1 MLLGQPSNSGGTHFD
16 YGTLTLYGP
25 ASTLVRLYART
36 SLRHAGRHD
45 KEGPTT
51 PHMQPL
57 PGITHIRFSPIRVR
71 SPLLTESLLFSL
83 PVGTEMFHFPTFP
96 PPGLCVQPGVT
107 RHVVRGSPIRKSW
120 SQRPVIDST
129 RLIADSHVLHRLLL
143 PRHPPCALRNFH
155 THESPQMSNYLTKMS
170 FSASPPRS
178 TQPPRGMT
186 TRSNDKNK
194 MLASTIQFSNNS
206 PHPTPRTPTRATLH
220 KGEETTKPHT
230 PKRCRAPAVPGP
242 NSVPTPA
249 RSHQPHAFQPHKG
262 VLTSS
267 RHHHWHH
274 FLMFHP

>member
-96 PPGLCVQPGVT
+96 LIALYIQTRVT
-107 RHVVRGSPIRKSW
+107 RLNPAGFPHSEILEST
-120 SQRPVIDST
+120 PVY
-129 RLIADSHVLHRLLL
+129 RLPEAYRRLLR
-143 PRHPPCALRNFH
+143 P
-155 THESPQMSNYLTKMS
+155 S
-170 FSASPPRS
+170 SAP
-178 TQPPRGMT
+178 
-186 TRSNDKNK
+186 DAK
-194 MLASTIQFSNNS
+194 ASTVC
-206 PHPTPRTPTRATLH
+206 P
-220 KGEETTKPHT
+220 
-230 PKRCRAPAVPGP
+230 
-242 NSVPTPA
+242 
-249 RSHQPHAFQPHKG
+249 
-262 VLTSS
+262 
-267 RHHHWHH
+267 
-274 FLMFHP
+274 

>member
-96 PPGLCVQPGVT
+96 PTRLCVQPGVT
-107 RHVVRGSPIRKSW
+107 RHVVRGFPIRTSPDQSLVSSSPK
-120 SQRPVIDST
+120 
-129 RLIADSHVLHRLLL
+129 LIAAPRVLHRYLTS
-143 PRHPPCALRNFH
+143 RHPLCAL
-155 THESPQMSNYLTKMS
+155 M
-170 FSASPPRS
+170 
-178 TQPPRGMT
+178 
-186 TRSNDKNK
+186 
-194 MLASTIQFSNNS
+194 
-206 PHPTPRTPTRATLH
+206 
-220 KGEETTKPHT
+220 
-230 PKRCRAPAVPGP
+230 
-242 NSVPTPA
+242 
-249 RSHQPHAFQPHKG
+249 
-262 VLTSS
+262 
-267 RHHHWHH
+267 
-274 FLMFHP
+274 

>member
-1 MLLGQPSNSGGTHFD
+1 MLLGRPSNSGGTHFD
-16 YGTLTLYGP
+16 YGTFTLYGP

-96 PPGLCVQPGVT
+96 PTGLCVQPVVT
-107 RHVVRGSPIRKSW
+107 RHVVRGFPIRKSW

-129 RLIADSHVLHRLLL
+129 RLIADSHVLLRLLL

-155 THESPQMSNYLTKMS
+155 TQ
-170 FSASPPRS
+170 
-178 TQPPRGMT
+178 
-186 TRSNDKNK
+186 
-194 MLASTIQFSNNS
+194 
-206 PHPTPRTPTRATLH
+206 
-220 KGEETTKPHT
+220 
-230 PKRCRAPAVPGP
+230 
-242 NSVPTPA
+242 
-249 RSHQPHAFQPHKG
+249 
-262 VLTSS
+262 
-267 RHHHWHH
+267 
-274 FLMFHP
+274 

>member
-96 PPGLCVQPGVT
+96 LPSLCVQLGVT
-107 RHVVRGSPIRKSW
+107 GLASSRVSPFGNPRIKVW
-120 SQRPVIDST
+120 LST
-129 RLIADSHVLHRLLL
+129 
-143 PRHPPCALRNFH
+143 
-155 THESPQMSNYLTKMS
+155 
-170 FSASPPRS
+170 
-178 TQPPRGMT
+178 PRGL
-186 TRSNDKNK
+186 SQ
-194 MLASTIQFSNNS
+194 I
-206 PHPTPRTPTRATLH
+206 PTSFFGSWCQGIHR
-220 KGEETTKPHT
+220 
-230 PKRCRAPAVPGP
+230 VP
-242 NSVPTPA
+242 
-249 RSHQPHAFQPHKG
+249 
-262 VLTSS
+262 L
-267 RHHHWHH
+267 
-274 FLMFHP
+274 